1 VYFQQF
7 YLTCLSHAS
16 YMLGSDGV
24 ACVVDPQRD
33 VELYL
38 EEAAK
43 QNLRIQHIIE
53 THLHAD
59 FVSGHHELAERTGA
73 RIYLGAA
80 AGATFPHVDVH
91 EGDEIRFGRV
101 ILRFL
106 ETPGHTVESVS
117 IAVTDLDRGEKPF
130 AVLTGD
136 TLFIGDVGRPDL
148 SKDKTP
154 QELAAMLFDSLHTKL
169 LPLGDDVEVY
179 PAHGAG
185 SLCGKQM
192 RPERQST
199 IGKERALNYALRP
212 STKEEFVK
220 LLTAELPER
229 PGYFALDAEINRTGA
244 PALTELQ
251 PLPELTPEQL
261 LARQSSGAIV
271 LDTRPSNQFFAGHI
285 PGAVHIALS
294 GQYASFAATLLGLDH
309 DIVLVTEDQEHL
321 EESRLRLA
329 RVGLER
335 VIGSLQGGMAA
346 WARENRPAAE
356 IGQISAEEL
365 SRELPTLQVIDVR
378 RQGEWDGGHIAGA
391 LLKPLNQVERM
402 LNDLDRSAPIAVH
415 CKGGYRSAIACSLLE
430 RAGFRQVMNVTG
442 GFDAWLACGLPAAGL
457 PSQPASPPAQPASQS
472 GAQPAASDVP
482 APAVRGGGGA

>member
-1 VYFQQF
+1 MYFQQF

-33 VELYL
+33 VSLYL
-38 EEAAK
+38 DEARRQGLK
-43 QNLRIQHIIE
+43 IEHIIE

-59 FVSGHHELAERTGA
+59 FVSGHRELAERTGA

-80 AGATFPHVDVH
+80 AGATFPHAGVH
-91 EGDEIRFGRV
+91 DGDEIRFGRL

-106 ETPGHTVESVS
+106 ETPGHTVESISV
-117 IAVTDLDRGEKPF
+117 AVTDLDRGNEPC

-154 QELAAMLFDSLHTKL
+154 QELAAMLYDSLHQKL
-169 LPLGDDVEVY
+169 LPLGDGVEVY

-212 STKEEFVK
+212 RTKEEFVR

-244 PALTELQ
+244 PALAEHAPLAELSGDEV
-251 PLPELTPEQL
+251 LS
-261 LARQSSGAIV
+261 RQRDGAVV
-271 LDTRPSNQFFAGHI
+271 LDTRPPQQFGAGHI
-285 PGAVHIALS
+285 PGAVNIALG
-294 GQYASFAATLLGLDH
+294 GQYASWAATLLGLDR
-309 DIVLVTEDQEHL
+309 DILLVAEDQEHL
-321 EESRLRLA
+321 EESRTRLA
-329 RVGLER
+329 RVGIER
-335 VIGSLQGGMAA
+335 VVGCLKGGMAQ
-346 WARENRPAAE
+346 WAREQRPAQE
-356 IGQISAEEL
+356 IPQVPAEEL
-365 SRELPTLQVIDVR
+365 SRELSSLQVIDVR
-378 RQGEWDGGHIAGA
+378 RQPEWEDGHIQGA
-391 LLKPLNQVERM
+391 MLKPLHQLEAM
-402 LNDLDRSAPIAVH
+402 LGDLDHDRPIVVH
-415 CKGGYRSAIACSLLE
+415 CKSGYRSSIACGLIQ
-430 RAGFRQVMNVTG
+430 RAGFENVMNLIG
-442 GFDAWLACGLPAAGL
+442 GFDAWRACGLPEAKAE
-457 PSQPASPPAQPASQS
+457 
-472 GAQPAASDVP
+472 V
-482 APAVRGGGGA
+482 VW